1 METKIEPA
9 CVYCANGTESADGQM
24 IFCEK
29 RGAVAP
35 YYSCRRFEYD
45 PFAKPKPRRCFR
57 NMTRKNFSYDP
68 AFAVN
73 LE

>member
-1 METKIEPA
+1 MDLFGAKIEPA

-35 YYSCRRFEYD
+35 YYSCRRVEYD
-45 PFAKPKPRRCFR
+45 PLLRKPKPPAVLPE
-57 NMTRKNFSYDP
+57 YDP
-68 AFAVN
+68 EEFQ
-73 LE
+73 L